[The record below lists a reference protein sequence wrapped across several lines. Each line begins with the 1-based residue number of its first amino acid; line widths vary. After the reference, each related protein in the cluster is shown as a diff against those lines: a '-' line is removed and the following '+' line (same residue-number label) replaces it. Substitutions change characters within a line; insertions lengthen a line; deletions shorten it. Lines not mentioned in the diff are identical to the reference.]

1 MLKLLP
7 ATLSTIHGD
16 NKVVDKEFVVLA
28 ELLMVQLLKSDA
40 IEVGGE
46 AKV

>member
-7 ATLSTIHGD
+7 TTLSTVHGD
-16 NKVVDKEFVVLA
+16 NKVVDKEFFVLV
-28 ELLMVQLLKSDA
+28 ELLMVQLLKSEA
-40 IEVGGE
+40 IEVGAK